1 MTHDM
6 KFPLTYS
13 GVRPGETKAVKDLI
27 AGAGLSV
34 EDLNSQKL
42 RHFIVARR
50 GDALV
55 GTVGLE
61 PAGPDALLRSLAV
74 AAHCRRQAIGRGLVA
89 AIEKY
94 ARSHGAMA
102 LYLLTM
108 DAADFFRR
116 QGYEVVARPSAPAG
130 IQATEEFH
138 RICPASAQCLWKRLA
153 P

>member
-13 GVRPGETKAVKDLI
+13 GVRPGETLAIKDLI

-34 EDLNSQKL
+34 EDLNRQKL
-42 RHFIVARR
+42 CHFIVARR

-61 PAGPDALLRSLAV
+61 PVGPDALLRSLAV
-74 AAHCRRQAIGRGLVA
+74 AAHCRRQAIGHGLVA

-94 ARSHGAMA
+94 ARAHGAKA

-108 DAADFFRR
+108 DAADFFSR
-116 QGYEVVARPSAPAG
+116 QGYQTVARSSVPAG